1 MTFPAPPWRPAAPRR
16 TRPAKAPLT
25 RDQIVQ
31 AGLRLVATE
40 GIDAVS
46 MRRPAAEFDTGPSS
60 LYAHV
65 QNKDELLQLM
75 FDEICGDVPVP
86 VPDPEHWREQIKE
99 LSRAGYAAM
108 VAHGDIAR
116 AALATIPTGPNAMR
130 VSDAMLGIMLAGGV
144 PALIASIALDRIF
157 LYIVA
162 DAFESSLY
170 RDRVGSSDAEI
181 SAYFE
186 VLTEQLATYY
196 EGLPADRYPNLRKY
210 ARELVNG
217 DGRRRFEFGLDML
230 VDGLD
235 RYIEKPV
242 TPDREKSGPIGQ

>member
-1 MTFPAPPWRPAAPRR
+1 MTFPAPPWRPGSPRR
-16 TRPAKAPLT
+16 SRPAKAPLT
-25 RDQIVQ
+25 REQIVR

-40 GIDAVS
+40 GIAAVS
-46 MRRPAAEFDTGPSS
+46 MRRLAAEFDTGPSS

-130 VSDAMLGIMLAGGV
+130 VSDAMLSIMLAGGV
-144 PALIASIALDRIF
+144 SPWAAASALDRIF
-157 LYIVA
+157 LYMVA
-162 DAFESSLY
+162 DAYESSLF
-170 RDRVGSSDAEI
+170 RERVGSSDEEM

-217 DGRRRFEFGLDML
+217 DGRQRFEFGLDML

-235 RYIEKPV
+235 RYIEKPGEPT
-242 TPDREKSGPIGQ
+242 TPSSP

>member
-1 MTFPAPPWRPAAPRR
+1 MTFPAPPWRPGSPRR
-16 TRPAKAPLT
+16 SRPAKAPLT
-25 RDQIVQ
+25 REQIVQ

-40 GIDAVS
+40 GIAAVS
-46 MRRPAAEFDTGPSS
+46 MRRLAAEFDTGPSS

-65 QNKDELLQLM
+65 ANKDELLQLM
-75 FDEICGDVPVP
+75 FDEICGDVAIP

-130 VSDAMLGIMLAGGV
+130 VSDAMLSIMLAGGV
-144 PALIASIALDRIF
+144 SPWAAGIALDRIF
-157 LYIVA
+157 LYMVA
-162 DAFESSLY
+162 DAYESSLF
-170 RDRVGSSDAEI
+170 RERVGSSDEEM
-181 SAYFE
+181 SAYFD

-210 ARELVNG
+210 ARELVHG

-235 RYIEKPV
+235 RYIDKPGDP
-242 TPDREKSGPIGQ
+242 TAPASP